1 MSMIILVILLQ
12 FIIIKF
18 LCWNC
23 RWTGNNRFC
32 SIVNDLRRSCKVGV
46 ITITK
51 PRING
56 AVADKIREKLGF
68 NASFRVKAQGRSR
81 GT

>member
-56 AVADKIREKLGF
+56 AVADKIIEKLGF
-68 NASFRVKAQGRSR
+68 NASLG
-81 GT
+81 